1 MATMTKRVA
10 FRLSDEELE
19 MLKDQ
24 CECNG
29 QTMTEYIKF
38 LILNDSE
45 PINGEELD
53 LKGGEK

>member
-1 MATMTKRVA
+1 MSAMTKRVA

-45 PINGEELD
+45 PIGGNEIN
-53 LKGGEK
+53 LKGGD

>member
-1 MATMTKRVA
+1 MTAMAKRVA

-38 LILNDSE
+38 LILNDSK
-45 PINGEELD
+45 PIDGYEIN
-53 LKGGEK
+53 LKGGD

>member
-1 MATMTKRVA
+1 MSAMTKRVA

-45 PINGEELD
+45 PIGGNEIN
-53 LKGGEK
+53 LKGGEE

>member
-1 MATMTKRVA
+1 MSAMTKRVA

-38 LILNDSE
+38 LILNDSK
-45 PINGEELD
+45 PIDGYEIN
-53 LKGGEK
+53 LKGGD

>member
-1 MATMTKRVA
+1 MSAMTKRVA
-10 FRLSDEELE
+10 FRLSDDELE

-38 LILNDSE
+38 LILNDSK
-45 PINGEELD
+45 PIDGYEIN
-53 LKGGEK
+53 LKGGD